1 VVIAPLAR
9 EGPSDPIAFVAP
21 PRTLLIDRQPLFLAA
36 MRRLLSSPPLNAE
49 VAVST
54 QSSDAVDLSAQT
66 EVDLIV
72 CDLRAEPVSGA
83 ELAGVLADRSPEVRV
98 ILLAD
103 WEDRGELVAALLCG
117 ATGFFTKD
125 TSVEEFLDGVQ
136 AVRKGCY
143 TVGRN
148 LLQQTLAKLGGK
160 EENHEPINQLSPT
173 EHSILMMIAQAQSIR
188 AIATARGIS
197 QKTVRN
203 HLGGIYRKLHL
214 RNRTEAILWAFRH
227 GLVPQNAN

>member
-1 VVIAPLAR
+1 VLTTPL
-9 EGPSDPIAFVAP
+9 
-21 PRTLLIDRQPLFLAA
+21 RTLLIDRQPLFLAA
-36 MRRLLSSPPLNAE
+36 LRRLMSSPPLNAE

-54 QSSDAVDLSAQT
+54 QSSDAVDLAQQT
-66 EVDLIV
+66 DVDLIV

-83 ELAGVLADRSPEVRV
+83 ELAASLADQSPEVRV

-103 WEDRGELVAALLCG
+103 WEDRGELVGALLCG

-125 TSVEEFLDGVQ
+125 TSVEEFFEGVV

-160 EENHEPINQLSPT
+160 QEDHEPITDLSPT
-173 EHSILMMIAQAQSIR
+173 ERSILVMIAQAQSIR
-188 AIATARGIS
+188 AIASARGIS

-227 GLVPQNAN
+227 GMLPETVG